1 MRYTFESDFLNLV
14 NRIMKEKYILTRLED
29 FSNQLNLRRVKRR
42 VAALFLAQMT
52 PRTPTSAHLEA
63 PTATLPALPSL
74 QTNFQSSNR

>member
-1 MRYTFESDFLNLV
+1 MLCGMRYTFESDFLNLV

-52 PRTPTSAHLEA
+52 PPTPTSAHFEA
-63 PTATLPALPSL
+63 PMAMLPALGHFFSIL
-74 QTNFQSSNR
+74 